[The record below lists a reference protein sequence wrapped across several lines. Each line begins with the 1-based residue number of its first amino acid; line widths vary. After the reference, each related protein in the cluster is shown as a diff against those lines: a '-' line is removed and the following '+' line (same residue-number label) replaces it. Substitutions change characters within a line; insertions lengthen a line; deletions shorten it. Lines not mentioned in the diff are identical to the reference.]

1 MGENNNSRNNWQR
14 TNLKNI
20 QAAYAAQYQ
29 KKTKKPIKNGPKNK
43 TDISPKKTYRWLT
56 KS

>member
-43 TDISPKKTYRWLT
+43 TDISPKKTY
-56 KS
+56 